1 MAIKYKYWL
10 WMLVLPVLTTCNK
23 DKDYKLLGPGIIL
36 TTDVPPHHWFDVRD
50 YLKSKNARVTF
61 YIQSYQL
68 IDSAGRAQLKIMM
81 QDGHEMAHHTYTH
94 IHADKY
100 LYSYTIDDYMQNE
113 IFNMDSIMNADGV
126 YTETF
131 AYPYG
136 DFTEQTDRFLLKRFR
151 SIRKII
157 SPYAH
162 KKLADV
168 DQIYYRF
175 NGVRVFYGCTIDKK
189 QKLALKEVFEALDK
203 AKSSRQAISLY
214 CHRINK
220 GELEHSDQLNV
231 DYEDFKAIVDY
242 ASKIG
247 LKFYTAKEISR

>member
-1 MAIKYKYWL
+1 MFVKYKYWL
-10 WMLVLPVLTTCNK
+10 WLMLLPVLTTCNK
-23 DKDYKLLGPGIIL
+23 DKDYELLGPGIVL
-36 TTDVPPHHWFDVRD
+36 TTDVPAHAWFDVRD
-50 YLKSKNARVTF
+50 YLKSKNAKVTF

-68 IDSAGRAQLKIMM
+68 IDSAGRAQMKIMM
-81 QDGHEMAHHTYTH
+81 QDGHEMAHHTTTH
-94 IHADKY
+94 IHADEY

-113 IFNMDSIMNADGV
+113 IFYMDSLMNADGV

-131 AYPYG
+131 AYPFG

-175 NGVRVFYGCTIDKK
+175 KGVRVFYGCTIDKK
-189 QKLALKEVFEALDK
+189 QKLGLKEVFEALDK
-203 AKSSRQAISLY
+203 AKNSRQTISLY

-220 GELEHSDQLNV
+220 GELEHTDQLNV
-231 DYEDFKAIVDY
+231 DYKDFTAIVDY

>member
-1 MAIKYKYWL
+1 MAFKLKHWL
-10 WMLVLPVLTTCNK
+10 VFCLLPVLTTCNK
-23 DKDYKLLGPGIIL
+23 GDNHELLGPGIIL
-36 TTDVPPHHWFDVRD
+36 TTDVPPHWWFDVRD
-50 YLKSKNARVTF
+50 YLKSKNAKVTF
-61 YIQSYQL
+61 YIQSYHL
-68 IDSAGRAQLKIMM
+68 IDSAGKAQMKIMM
-81 QDGHEMAHHTYTH
+81 EDGHEMAHHTTTH
-94 IHADKY
+94 IHADEY

-113 IFNMDSIMNADGV
+113 IYSMDSLMQADGI

-157 SPYAH
+157 SPYAF

-175 NGVRVFYGCTIDKK
+175 KGVRVFYGSTIDKK
-189 QKLALKEVFEALDK
+189 QQLGLKEIFQALDK
-203 AKSSRQAISLY
+203 AKNSRQAISLY